1 MSSFSICKVYSGS
14 DLVAGLPNQVLG
26 KVAAFIM
33 SPAWLVT
40 SFMLHVCLCAQ
51 RGSTHGKQKE
61 HQTYSHGNPPG
72 EIKTFLSVTLPSV
85 FLPRWSN
92 PLTMH
97 YHLGICIQKIHPVW
111 KKICIAH
118 EGSQGNTVQ
127 TWKSLPYHL
136 GHLPRQPYLKKQNSK
151 TLLGEILPCHVP

>member
-1 MSSFSICKVYSGS
+1 M
-14 DLVAGLPNQVLG
+14 AGLPNQVLG
-26 KVAAFIM
+26 KVAAFIL

-40 SFMLHVCLCAQ
+40 SFMLRVCLCAQ
-51 RGSTHGKQKE
+51 RGSTRGKQKE
-61 HQTYSHGNPPG
+61 HQPIAM
-72 EIKTFLSVTLPSV
+72 EIHLERLRHSSQLLYPLSFSLDDLTLSPCTTILEYASRR
-85 FLPRWSN
+85 F
-92 PLTMH
+92 
-97 YHLGICIQKIHPVW
+97 IQFE

-118 EGSQGNTVQ
+118 EGPQDNTVQ